1 MFFVHNLERELF
13 LHPSF
18 FDAHAQQNIRD
29 KLHMDMEGK
38 IIGEMM
44 VVTIIEIDEISEPKL
59 VPGTGM
65 ARYDVS
71 YRAIVWRP
79 FKGEVVDGMVSSVL
93 ANGFFVD
100 VGGLNVFVSKA
111 VSACP
116 GLEMSLRSGG
126 DRARTAQDRSR
137 NFVSGPVLQCG
148 FIDSACAL
156 DDPAESQVQC

>member
-1 MFFVHNLERELF
+1 MFFVHHLERELF

-18 FDAHAQQNIRD
+18 FDAHAEQNIRD

-111 VSACP
+111 VST
-116 GLEMSLRSGG
+116 LWFR
-126 DRARTAQDRSR
+126 
-137 NFVSGPVLQCG
+137 
-148 FIDSACAL
+148 
-156 DDPAESQVQC
+156 

>member
-1 MFFVHNLERELF
+1 
-13 LHPSF
+13 
-18 FDAHAQQNIRD
+18 
-29 KLHMDMEGK
+29 MDMEGK

-65 ARYDVS
+65 AKYDVS

-111 VSACP
+111 VCARRI
-116 GLEMSLRSGG
+116 LSGHTNEADHPFLLL
-126 DRARTAQDRSR
+126 DR
-137 NFVSGPVLQCG
+137 
-148 FIDSACAL
+148 
-156 DDPAESQVQC
+156 

>member
-18 FDAHAQQNIRD
+18 FDGHAEQNIRD

-65 ARYDVS
+65 AKYDVS

-111 VSACP
+111 VCARRI
-116 GLEMSLRSGG
+116 LSGHTNEADHPFLLL
-126 DRARTAQDRSR
+126 DR
-137 NFVSGPVLQCG
+137 
-148 FIDSACAL
+148 
-156 DDPAESQVQC
+156 

>member
-18 FDAHAQQNIRD
+18 FDAHAEQNIRD

-111 VSACP
+111 VC
-116 GLEMSLRSGG
+116 LRLI
-126 DRARTAQDRSR
+126 RASR
-137 NFVSGPVLQCG
+137 PQLARCNRKIVGAYEERWLVKNYG
-148 FIDSACAL
+148 
-156 DDPAESQVQC
+156 